1 MELKSDFLSFWV
13 MTGTELFQWLEDNF
27 THHHTVQYE
36 KADIKD
42 SFNGEEKAALIAL
55 FEAYKAT
62 GTIDGVLLAVIWLG
76 EKDEAIFYLDKILRN
91 F

>member
-1 MELKSDFLSFWV
+1 

-27 THHHTVQYE
+27 QHHRTVQYE

-42 SFNGEEKAALIAL
+42 SFSSEEKAALTAL

-62 GTIDGVLLAVIWLG
+62 GRINGVLLAVIWLD
-76 EKDEAIFYLDKILRN
+76 EKDEAIAYLNKVMKNFSQRKGDRSSRN
-91 F
+91 